1 MNMNLLKQKQ
11 KHKIQVIEYF
21 GIAKSLLENEDSKS
35 FFLNKGLK
43 YQKSKKD
50 IQYKREKPN
59 QFIDQEKMNFE
70 QPDQENK
77 S

>member
-1 MNMNLLKQKQ
+1 
-11 KHKIQVIEYF
+11 
-21 GIAKSLLENEDSKS
+21 LLENEDSKS